1 MKYRVGA
8 VVLMLMLAFSMLAM
22 TACAEEIDGFDGE
35 VVIADDDNVLVK
47 ITGFNPESPM
57 GYEMT
62 AYIENKT
69 DIDLHFAIEESAL
82 NGYMNNAPWGEEII
96 AGSKANVSIIWYG
109 NESKGI
115 AGDVTRIDF
124 TLMAIDLENTADG
137 PVYEQS
143 FTIYPSGK

>member
-69 DIDLHFAIEESAL
+69 DIDLHFAI
-82 NGYMNNAPWGEEII
+82 
-96 AGSKANVSIIWYG
+96 
-109 NESKGI
+109 
-115 AGDVTRIDF
+115 
-124 TLMAIDLENTADG
+124 
-137 PVYEQS
+137 
-143 FTIYPSGK
+143 

>member
-57 GYEMT
+57 GYE
-62 AYIENKT
+62 
-69 DIDLHFAIEESAL
+69 
-82 NGYMNNAPWGEEII
+82 
-96 AGSKANVSIIWYG
+96 
-109 NESKGI
+109 
-115 AGDVTRIDF
+115 
-124 TLMAIDLENTADG
+124 
-137 PVYEQS
+137 
-143 FTIYPSGK
+143 